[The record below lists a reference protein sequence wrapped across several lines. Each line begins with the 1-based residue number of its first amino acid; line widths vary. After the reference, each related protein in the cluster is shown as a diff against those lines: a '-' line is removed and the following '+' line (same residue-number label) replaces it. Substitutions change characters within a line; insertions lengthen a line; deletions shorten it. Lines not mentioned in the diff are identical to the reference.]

1 MRPAVAFVWHGQE
14 ETLHMN
20 KISSSHPPP
29 PAVDED
35 GPEELYARCRTVLRP
50 ALAGRLGSM
59 TDAEDVLHEAFV
71 RFLKSY
77 AGRTV
82 INPLALLGRI
92 AMNIIRDGARSESFR
107 RQSLGAEAEPVCAIS
122 PPPDPEASLSSRQ
135 EVRLLQEAIDRLP
148 ARCREVFLLH
158 RVEGL
163 PQAEVARILGI
174 SVSAVE
180 KNLTRANG
188 HLRSALD
195 GWAVDRRC
203 NAEA

>member
-1 MRPAVAFVWHGQE
+1 MD
-14 ETLHMN
+14 
-20 KISSSHPPP
+20 KISRSLPGP
-29 PAVDED
+29 PAVDGD

-59 TDAEDVLHEAFV
+59 ADAEDVLHEAFV
-71 RFLKSY
+71 RFFRSY
-77 AGRTV
+77 ADRTV

-107 RQSLGAEAEPVCAIS
+107 RQLLGGEVEPVCAIS
-122 PPPDPEASLSSRQ
+122 PPPDPETSLSSRQ
-135 EVRLLQEAIDRLP
+135 EVRRLQDAIDRLP

-174 SVSAVE
+174 SLSAVE
-180 KNLTRANG
+180 KHLIRANG
-188 HLRSALD
+188 HLRTALD
-195 GWAVDRRC
+195 GWAVDRQC
-203 NAEA
+203 NSEA